1 MNHSLFTCAQRI
13 NKLKALIN
21 TWPPS
26 PPHIM
31 KLYFSPGACSLAPH
45 ALLID
50 IGRPFELIKVDIS
63 KGLTSQGER
72 FSDITPKGAVPLLEL
87 DNGER
92 LSEGVVI
99 CQYLCDQA
107 GRTDLMPAAGTL
119 ARYRVM
125 EWQNYITSEL
135 HKSFAPLFNGQASAD
150 TKALFAAQ
158 LQRKFAWVSA
168 QLADRPYLTG
178 DTYTAADA
186 YLFVVASWSAYVQL
200 DLSAHTHLQAFMN
213 RVKAHPAMHAAMTA
227 EGLLQ

>member
-1 MNHSLFTCAQRI
+1 MVYMQIAHQYTESLDQHIGHWPSNH
-13 NKLKALIN
+13 
-21 TWPPS
+21 
-26 PPHIM
+26 M

-50 IGRPFELIKVDIS
+50 IGRPFDLIKVDTA
-63 KGLTSQGER
+63 KGLTAQGQRYSE
-72 FSDITPKGAVPLLEL
+72 IAPKGAVPLLEL
-87 DNGER
+87 DNGEH

-107 GRTDLMPAAGTL
+107 ARTDLMPAAGTM

-135 HKSFAPLFNGQASAD
+135 HKSFSPLFNSQASAE
-150 TKALFAAQ
+150 TKALFAEQ
-158 LQRKFAWVSA
+158 LQRKFSWISS
-168 QLADRPYLTG
+168 QLANRTYLTG

-186 YLFVVASWSAYVQL
+186 YLFVVASWAAYVQL
-200 DLSAHTHLQAFMN
+200 DLTDHSHLLAFME
-213 RVKAHPAMHAAMTA
+213 RVKARPAMRSAMKA

>member
-1 MNHSLFTCAQRI
+1 
-13 NKLKALIN
+13 
-21 TWPPS
+21 
-26 PPHIM
+26 M
-31 KLYFSPGACSLAPH
+31 KLYYSPGACSLAPH

-50 IGRPFELIKVDIS
+50 IGQPFDLIKVDIS
-63 KGLTSQGER
+63 KGVTEHGQR

-87 DNGER
+87 DNGDR

-107 GRTDLMPAAGTL
+107 GRTDLMPAAGTM

-135 HKSFAPLFNGQASAD
+135 HKSFAPLFNAQASKD
-150 TKALFAAQ
+150 TKALFAEQ
-158 LQRKFAWVSA
+158 LQRKFAWVSS

-178 DTYTAADA
+178 ETYTAADT
-186 YLFVVASWSAYVQL
+186 YLFVVASWAAYVQL
-200 DLSAHTHLQAFMN
+200 DLSAHTHLQAFLG
-213 RVKAHPAMHAAMTA
+213 RVKARPAMLAAMKA